1 MLAALSEMTGL
12 ERIFASC
19 ALVGG
24 VIFVFRLVM
33 QFMGADFDADGADG
47 LDGVDGLDGA
57 DADFDSDFDAE
68 IGDTDYSFKLISL
81 QGLSAFFLMF
91 GLVGWAMLRQSGFTP
106 THSVFG
112 GAAAGLG
119 TVWVMKKVFEMA
131 MKLQSSG
138 NIKVKNAIGQEG
150 TIYLTIKP
158 GKTGKVRV
166 TVQNHLKIFNAT
178 SDSEDEIKTGDR
190 VRVVRIVSGNV
201 LVVEK
206 ID

>member
-12 ERIFASC
+12 ERIFAGC

-24 VIFVFRLVM
+24 VIFIFRLVL
-33 QFMGADFDADGADG
+33 QFMGADFDADGA
-47 LDGVDGLDGA
+47 DGLDGA

-81 QGLSAFFLMF
+81 QGLAAFFLMF
-91 GLVGWAMLRQSGFTP
+91 GLVGWAMLRQSGFSP

-158 GKTGKVRV
+158 GDTGKVRV

-190 VRVVRIVSGNV
+190 IRVVRIVSGNV

>member
-12 ERIFASC
+12 EKVFAGC

-24 VIFVFRLVM
+24 ILFIFRLVM

-47 LDGVDGLDGA
+47 VDGA
-57 DADFDSDFDAE
+57 DADFDADFDAE
-68 IGDTDYSFKLISL
+68 IGDTDFSFKLISF
-81 QGLSAFFLMF
+81 QGLAAFFMMF
-91 GLVGWAMLRQSGFTP
+91 GLVGWAMLRQSGFSP
-106 THSVFG
+106 THSIFG

-119 TVWVMKKVFEMA
+119 TVWVMKKIFEMA

-138 NIKVKNAIGQEG
+138 TLKIKNAIGQEG
-150 TIYLTIKP
+150 TVYLTIKP
-158 GKTGKVRV
+158 GGTGKVRV
-166 TVQNHLKIFNAT
+166 TVQNHLKVFNAA
-178 SDSEDEIKTGDR
+178 SDSEQEIKTGDR
-190 VRVVRIVSGNV
+190 IKVVHIVSGNV

>member
-12 ERIFASC
+12 EKVFAGC

-24 VIFVFRLVM
+24 VLFIFRLVM
-33 QFMGADFDADGADG
+33 QFMGADIDTDGADG

-57 DADFDSDFDAE
+57 DIDSDFDAE

-81 QGLSAFFLMF
+81 QGLAAFFMMF
-91 GLVGWAMLRQSGFTP
+91 GLVGWAMLRQSHFTP
-106 THSVFG
+106 THSIFG

-119 TVWVMKKVFEMA
+119 MVWAMKKIFEMA

-138 NIKVKNAIGQEG
+138 TIKVQNALGQEG
-150 TIYLTIKP
+150 TVYLTIKP
-158 GKTGKVRV
+158 GDTGQIQV

-178 SDSEDEIKTGDR
+178 SESEQEIKTGDR
-190 VRVVRIVSGNV
+190 IRVVRIVSGNV